1 MYLVVNLIGIAVF
14 IGIAFLF
21 SKNRTAIKWRS
32 IGVMVVINAILAW
45 FLTDFSVGRAI
56 VKAAADGFN
65 ALIDVSYTGIAFAF
79 PSMVHVKNMDFVI
92 SSLMPILMIVPMFD
106 ILTYIGVLP

>member
-21 SKNRTAIKWRS
+21 SKNRAAIKWRS

-65 ALIDVSYTGIAFAF
+65 E
-79 PSMVHVKNMDFVI
+79 
-92 SSLMPILMIVPMFD
+92 
-106 ILTYIGVLP
+106 IGRASCRERV